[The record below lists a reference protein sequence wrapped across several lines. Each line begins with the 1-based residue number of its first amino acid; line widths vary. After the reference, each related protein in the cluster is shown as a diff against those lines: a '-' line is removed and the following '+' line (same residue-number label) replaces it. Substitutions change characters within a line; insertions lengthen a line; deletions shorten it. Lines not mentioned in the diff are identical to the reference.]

1 VGVAEAEVDDL
12 DDPPVGGRLQR
23 KKTISG
29 SRSSSSSVGGTHLQ
43 EQVLGLE
50 VAVRHLHL
58 VQVLD
63 AVDDLVEEAG
73 SLEGGE

>member
-1 VGVAEAEVDDL
+1 MIHPLADDCR
-12 DDPPVGGRLQR
+12 G
-23 KKTISG
+23 KKRVSG